1 VSKLS
6 AMEQLHSE
14 WLTAKAAW
22 EQGQKEVNDTM
33 LQFCLGK
40 SRAPTR
46 KKLDNVVILLK
57 DMCEAQAQLD
67 NFMREYMSAPPCM
80 ELVGKTVEK
89 QM

>member
-1 VSKLS
+1 VADSEGSVGAEPERSKRHHVAVLPG
-6 AMEQLHSE
+6 EEPGTHPQ
-14 WLTAKAAW
+14 
-22 EQGQKEVNDTM
+22 
-33 LQFCLGK
+33 
-40 SRAPTR
+40 
-46 KKLDNVVILLK
+46 KLDNVVILLK